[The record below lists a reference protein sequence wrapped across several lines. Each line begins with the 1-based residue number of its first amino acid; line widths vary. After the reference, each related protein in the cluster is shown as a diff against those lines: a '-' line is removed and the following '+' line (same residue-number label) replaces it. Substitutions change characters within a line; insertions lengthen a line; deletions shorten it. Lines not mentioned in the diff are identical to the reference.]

1 MASTTEPQVNQH
13 PSVNQTWASLTHLPN
28 YELVS
33 IFFHKNPLYSHWIFF
48 STAKWQKITSEK
60 KKLLDV
66 ASGMIR
72 TQFSKILL
80 NKKYENKKMF
90 NDPS

>member
-1 MASTTEPQVNQH
+1 V
-13 PSVNQTWASLTHLPN
+13 
-28 YELVS
+28 
-33 IFFHKNPLYSHWIFF
+33 
-48 STAKWQKITSEK
+48 AKYRFKKK

-80 NKKYENKKMF
+80 NKIYENKKMF
-90 NDPS
+90 NDPSILLATL

>member
-1 MASTTEPQVNQH
+1 MSWLA
-13 PSVNQTWASLTHLPN
+13 
-28 YELVS
+28 
-33 IFFHKNPLYSHWIFF
+33 FFFTKILCIHTGFF
-48 STAKWQKITSEK
+48 FFTAKWQKITSEK

>member
-1 MASTTEPQVNQH
+1 MS
-13 PSVNQTWASLTHLPN
+13 WLT
-28 YELVS
+28 
-33 IFFHKNPLYSHWIFF
+33 FFFTKILCIHTGFFF

-90 NDPS
+90 NNPS